1 MPEMTRRRR
10 RNTAYDK
17 EVGDDICDL
26 IVDGRTPREC
36 CDGEDGR
43 PTHFSTLKLWLKTEP
58 EFLLKYNDSWDW
70 CVAHMAR
77 EIVSIADD
85 SSKDYV
91 EREGK
96 EDTTKLVFDRHNVA
110 RSKLAIES
118 RWRMLATHFPE
129 KFGAATMGGAAPKLV
144 NGDDQKVIEHQ
155 NVQDEIKTFTIDQMR
170 EEALNWTE
178 SKKT

>member
-1 MPEMTRRRR
+1 MPELTRRAR
-10 RNTAYDK
+10 RNTTYDK

-43 PTHFSTLKLWLKTEP
+43 PSHFSTLKHWLETEP
-58 EFLLKYNDSWDW
+58 AFRLKYNDAWDW
-70 CVAHMAR
+70 CVDHMVR

-85 SSKDYV
+85 DSGDYV

-96 EDTTKLVFDRHNVA
+96 DDTVKLVFDRHNVA

-118 RWRMLATHFPE
+118 RWRMLASHFPQRY
-129 KFGAATMGGAAPKLV
+129 GAATMGGAVLKMV
-144 NGDDQKVIEHQ
+144 GNGDDAKVIEQ
-155 NVQDEIKTFTIDQMR
+155 EEAKDELKVFTTDQLR
-170 EEALNWTE
+170 DEALNWT
-178 SKKT
+178 KGKT